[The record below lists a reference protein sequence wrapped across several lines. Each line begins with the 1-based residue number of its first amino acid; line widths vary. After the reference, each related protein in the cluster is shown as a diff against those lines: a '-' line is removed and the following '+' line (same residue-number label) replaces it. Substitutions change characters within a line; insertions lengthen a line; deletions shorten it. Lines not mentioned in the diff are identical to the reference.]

1 MQCKK
6 CGSEW
11 KTSAKANLIIRCPF
25 CGAELDNQDEKKLTF
40 DNAKEGLRY
49 IIKTYGIDII
59 LDGLQ
64 LRAMLDEYIPD
75 LKQERKVFLDAYE
88 QGVCNALYMAHDEPE
103 IDKCIAILQS
113 IKVLTQDAC
122 MAEKWA
128 CYVVETFVYALNW
141 NVPMFGIT
149 PNIHMY
155 QIPENINENGE
166 RKGQIL
172 IGSGEVWVNQNDSD
186 SDMWNGSENG
196 SNGNFVLPTEK
207 SQLPE
212 TSEAGYSRP
221 TVFDFF
227 SGNNNNSA
235 VPSEQKEQQNQSMDE
250 SSAFDF
256 TGEEDKKEKQE
267 EQKIEPPVFDFTGE
281 EDENEETPKEQKIE
295 PPVFDFTGEE
305 DENEETPK
313 EQKIEPPVFDFT
325 GESDENEE
333 KQEEQKI
340 EPLVFDFTGES
351 DENEEK
357 QEEQKI
363 EPPVFDFTEDEDVK
377 EEKQKIEPPV
387 FDFTREADENEGKQ
401 DEMAHH

>member
-196 SNGNFVLPTEK
+196 SNGSFVLPSEK
-207 SQLPE
+207 SQLSE
-212 TSEAGYSRP
+212 TYEAGYS
-221 TVFDFF
+221 
-227 SGNNNNSA
+227 
-235 VPSEQKEQQNQSMDE
+235 
-250 SSAFDF
+250 
-256 TGEEDKKEKQE
+256 
-267 EQKIEPPVFDFTGE
+267 
-281 EDENEETPKEQKIE
+281 
-295 PPVFDFTGEE
+295 
-305 DENEETPK
+305 
-313 EQKIEPPVFDFT
+313 
-325 GESDENEE
+325 
-333 KQEEQKI
+333 
-340 EPLVFDFTGES
+340 
-351 DENEEK
+351 
-357 QEEQKI
+357 
-363 EPPVFDFTEDEDVK
+363 
-377 EEKQKIEPPV
+377 
-387 FDFTREADENEGKQ
+387 
-401 DEMAHH
+401 